1 MELTN
6 ELIEKE
12 KGAYKV
18 SLLAD
23 KIDGQFHSVSFGIV
37 TRDGIPLDLTLR
49 LTPFGLEHDFDGV
62 DKDEVDEIVG
72 LLEAKLAEKFNLTFE
87 ERPQRDDMIEE
98 PLQGDN
104 TNSQTE
110 ET

>member
-12 KGAYKV
+12 EGAYKA

-49 LTPFGLEHDFDGV
+49 LTPFGLEHDYDGV

-72 LLEAKLAEKFNLTFE
+72 LLEAKLAQKFGLTFE
-87 ERPQRDDMIEE
+87 ERPQSEDMVQE
-98 PLQGDN
+98 PIQGDN
-104 TNSQTE
+104 INSQTE